1 MHENSLLEKIFFNSN
16 CYRKKDGVSLF
27 CAGPFCYTCLKL
39 NIKSYSFLLVDYKV
53 IFITGRNEVVAKV
66 MFLHLFVILFTGGGV
81 CLGACW
87 DTTHPPKEQTPPR
100 SRHPPPRADTPP
112 HPRSRHPPEPTPSPP
127 IRSMSGRY
135 ASYWNAFLF
144 SSVTLLNQTIL
155 PVHSVVFV
163 DIPFTMVSFLH

>member
-16 CYRKKDGVSLF
+16 FYRKKDGVSLF

-39 NIKSYSFLLVDYKV
+39 NIKLYSFLLVDYKV

-66 MFLHLFVILFTGGGV
+66 MFLHLFVILFTGGG
-81 CLGACW
+81 CLPRCMLGY
-87 DTTHPPKEQTPPR
+87 HTPPGADTPQ
-100 SRHPPPRADTPP
+100 SRPPGADTPP
-112 HPRSRHPPEPTPSPP
+112 R

-144 SSVTLLNQTIL
+144 NNVTLLNQTIL
-155 PVHSVVFV
+155 PVHSVVLV
-163 DIPFTMVSFLH
+163 DKPFTMVSFLH